1 MDILLS
7 ICPAFINLNYPL
19 PLNWRYSSRHGSAWI
34 EEVKMAN
41 EFSGS
46 DWGGRAKRRVAV
58 MVSILEEG
66 RASVAEAA

>member
-19 PLNWRYSSRHGSAWI
+19 PLKLETLLRRGSAWI

-46 DWGGRAKRRVAV
+46 DWRGRPNGVWP
-58 MVSILEEG
+58 
-66 RASVAEAA
+66 